1 MVTKSMSEGVGYLV
15 FGATGAVGSAC
26 LSNLLSKDAKDVARV
41 VTVGRRRMEEVDDP
55 RLSQIIV
62 QSLEGVDTDA
72 EVGSA
77 LRGKVDVAL
86 CCLGTTRS
94 DAGSAAAF
102 RKVDVEYVGSCA
114 RLATAVGVGSFGL
127 VSAQGANK
135 NLWASDLKLFHGLLY
150 AKSKGIAE
158 ELVVS
163 ANFPSTV
170 ILRPGLMRRGPA
182 ARFGEKLGAWI
193 LPAVDVEQV
202 AKTMIDAT
210 TQGARSKGG
219 AEEQT
224 VRIMEM
230 RDIMSHS
237 V

>member
-1 MVTKSMSEGVGYLV
+1 MKEGLGYLV
-15 FGATGAVGSAC
+15 FGATGAVGNAC
-26 LSNLLSKDAKDVARV
+26 LSELLSKDPKDVSQVFA
-41 VTVGRRRMEEVDDP
+41 VGRRRIEEVDDP

-62 QSLEGVDTDA
+62 QSLEGVDEAA
-72 EVGSA
+72 EVKTA
-77 LRGKVDVAL
+77 LQGKVDVAL

-114 RLATAVGVGSFGL
+114 RLAKAVGVGSFGL

-135 NLWASDLKLFHGLLY
+135 NLWANDLKIFHGLLY
-150 AKSKGIAE
+150 AKSKGLAE
-158 ELVVS
+158 ELVIS
-163 ANFPSTV
+163 QGFPSTV

-202 AKTMIDAT
+202 AKVMIHAT
-210 TQGARSKGG
+210 TEGAKSQGG
-219 AEEQT
+219 AVEKT
-224 VRIMEM
+224 ARIMEM
-230 RDIMSHS
+230 CDIISCS

>member
-94 DAGSAAAF
+94 DAGSAAAS
-102 RKVDVEYVGSCA
+102 KVMWSTSASCA
-114 RLATAVGVGSFGL
+114 RLAKAVGVGSFGL

-135 NLWASDLKLFHGLLY
+135 NMWASDLKLFHGLLY

>member
-1 MVTKSMSEGVGYLV
+1 MATKNVKEGVGLGYLV
-15 FGATGAVGSAC
+15 FGATGAVGNAC
-26 LSNLLSKDAKDVARV
+26 ISLLLSKDPKDVSRV
-41 VTVGRRRMEEVDDP
+41 IAVGRRQIEEVNDP

-62 QSLEGVDTDA
+62 QSLDGVDLDA
-72 EVGSA
+72 NVKNGIQ
-77 LRGKVDVAL
+77 GKVDVAL

-102 RKVDVEYVGSCA
+102 RKVDVEYVGSSA
-114 RLATAVGVGSFGL
+114 RLAKAAGVGSFGL

-135 NLWASDLKLFHGLLY
+135 NVWANDLKLFHGLLY
-150 AKSKGIAE
+150 AKSKGLAE
-158 ELVVS
+158 ELVTS
-163 ANFPSTV
+163 AGFPSTV
-170 ILRPGLMRRGPA
+170 IVRPGLMRRGPA

-202 AKTMIDAT
+202 AKAMIDAT
-210 TQGARSKGG
+210 ADGARRHGDTV
-219 AEEQT
+219 EQT

-230 RDIMSHS
+230 RDILS